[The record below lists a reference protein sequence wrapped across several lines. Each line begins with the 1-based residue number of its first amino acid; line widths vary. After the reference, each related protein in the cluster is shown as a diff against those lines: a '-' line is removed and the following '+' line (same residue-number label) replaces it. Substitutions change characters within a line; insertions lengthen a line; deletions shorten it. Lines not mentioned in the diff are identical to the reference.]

1 MIARPLRVLITEIG
15 NFASGD
21 EALYL
26 AAARRILGFGH
37 EVTFLSRV
45 DQSRGLAAAGLPV
58 RQIPFA
64 LQYQG
69 RQPGSLDELL
79 DGFQRDEPRTY
90 HSLARV
96 VRAHDVV
103 AIAPGGRFVEGYKNF
118 RAMLTAALA
127 HRLGRPVIQLHQSF
141 GPLSD
146 DRERACLRE
155 LLALS
160 RLVLVRD
167 HHSHRFVRSLGVDG
181 DTLHEVRDAVF
192 AETYPVSRQAT
203 YRVGLNIRTGFN
215 GHVTKAGL
223 EACLRELIHEIPAAE
238 ILVYST
244 TFPLDPDTAA
254 VATSLGCVVETS
266 LVAYPRYLDLP
277 AACAVIAADSFH
289 GFIFAVLAGTPAVA
303 CQPDF
308 HSWKLQGTTCPGQPD
323 ESVHPGARTAEDGR
337 TLARAVL
344 DMARDPVPTRARQ
357 SAVRDHARRG
367 AEHGWAQV
375 DRALADM
382 TRRSPFWW
390 SSLRERWIS
399 RA

>member
-1 MIARPLRVLITEIG
+1 MTARPLRVLLTEIG

-21 EALYL
+21 QALYL

-37 EVTFLSRV
+37 DVTFVSRV

-69 RQPGSLDELL
+69 QRPRSLDELL

-90 HSLARV
+90 RELARV

-103 AIAPGGRFVEGYKNF
+103 AVAPGGRFVEGYKNC

-146 DRERACLRE
+146 DHECACLRE
-155 LLALS
+155 LLAVS

-167 HHSHRFVRSLGVDG
+167 HHSRGFVHSLGVEG
-181 DTLHEVRDAVF
+181 ETVHEVRDAVF
-192 AETYPVSRQAT
+192 AETYPVSRHAT

-215 GHVTKAGL
+215 GHVTKEGL
-223 EACLRELIHEIPAAE
+223 GACLRELIREIPATE
-238 ILVYST
+238 ILIYST

-254 VATSLGCVVETS
+254 AATSLGCALETS
-266 LVAYPRYLDLP
+266 LVDYPRYLDP
-277 AACAVIAADSFH
+277 SAACGVIAADSFH
-289 GFIFAVLAGTPAVA
+289 GFVFSLLAGTPAVA

-308 HSWKLQGTTCPGQPD
+308 RSWKLQGTTCPGQPD

-337 TLARAVL
+337 TLARALL
-344 DMARDPVPTRARQ
+344 DVARNPAPTLARQ
-357 SAVRDHARRG
+357 SAVRDHARRC
-367 AEHGWAQV
+367 AEHGWTQV
-375 DRALADM
+375 GRTLADLS
-382 TRRSPFWW
+382 RRSPSWW
-390 SSLRERWIS
+390 SALRERWIY